1 MKKLA
6 RTLALFLSAVMM
18 LGVFSACS
26 SSGNSGSAPAQASG
40 STAAVSASAAE
51 PGKPDI
57 SEEVTLTMYLIGDR
71 PVDNDMVFE
80 KINERLKEEINATID
95 VKFMSWSEYE
105 QKYPLIFA
113 SGEDWDIIFTADWCF
128 YNAQA
133 TKQGFWEI
141 TPEALET
148 YAPMTAE
155 SMYPEAWEQAQVDGK
170 VYMLPMNYQELT
182 AYVWMARGD
191 LMEKYS
197 IESLNTF
204 DEVEAYMQ
212 AIVDNEPSMIPL
224 DVGSDYD
231 RQFVFDLLWNVES
244 DARGDDRYAVLPPSS
259 LITCVGENDA
269 QANVM
274 STLDTDIFLDVLTR
288 VKDWKDRGFWSKNA
302 VVNTQNNTESFQAG
316 KSALA
321 VMNINTAKS
330 LYATLQA
337 EHPEWDV
344 QVFDAMNGAPATIQ
358 SYLANGMSI
367 FSKSKHPERALMA
380 LDYLRNDEIC
390 HNLFSYGIE
399 GVHWEA
405 VGEHG
410 LKSLPQSTNYAYDGN
425 CNWGIRNDKF
435 WRTVEGGIPNLEE
448 LTDTWKANA
457 RSGRYLTF
465 VFDDSEVKNE
475 VAAVTEIYN
484 SDYKLLQLGFTD
496 DPEGDVEKL
505 KAKLESAGAATIR
518 EAFHTQ
524 VLEFLEKHPVE

>member
-1 MKKLA
+1 MKKSAKL
-6 RTLALFLSAVMM
+6 LALVLALALVLTAFT
-18 LGVFSACS
+18 GC
-26 SSGNSGSAPAQASG
+26 GGTGTSGSAATPASTSG
-40 STAAVSASAAE
+40 SEPAA
-51 PGKPDI
+51 GPDI

-71 PVDNDMVFE
+71 PVDNDLVFE

-155 SMYPEAWEQAQVDGK
+155 SMYPEAWEQAKVDGK

-191 LMEKYS
+191 LMDKYG
-197 IESLNTF
+197 IESLDTF
-204 DEVEAYMQ
+204 EGAEEYMQ

-231 RQFVFDLLWNVES
+231 RQFVFDLIWGVES
-244 DARGDDRYAVLPPSS
+244 NAKGDARYAVLSPTN
-259 LITCVGENDA
+259 LITCVSENDPE
-269 QANVM
+269 ANVM
-274 STLDTDIFLDVLTR
+274 TTLDTDIFMTTL
-288 VKDWKDRGFWSKNA
+288 
-302 VVNTQNNTESFQAG
+302 NNTESFQAG

-344 QVFDAMNGAPATIQ
+344 RVFDAMNGAPATIQ

-367 FSKSKHPERALMA
+367 FSKSKNPERALMA
-380 LDYLRNDEIC
+380 LDYLRNDQTC
-390 HNLFSYGIE
+390 NDLFCYGIE

-405 VGEHG
+405 VGDHG
-410 LKSLPQSTNYAYDGN
+410 LKSLPQSSNYAYDSN
-425 CNWGIRNDKF
+425 CNWGVRNDAT
-435 WRTVEGGIPNLEE
+435 WRTVEGGIPNQDE
-448 LTDTWKANA
+448 LVENWKTTA

-475 VAAVTEIYN
+475 VAAVSEIYN

-496 DPEGDVEKL
+496 DPEGDIQKLQEKL
-505 KAKLESAGAATIR
+505 KAAGVEALQ
-518 EAFHTQ
+518 EAFKTQ
-524 VLEFLEKHPVE
+524 VLTFNESHSAE

>member
-6 RTLALFLSAVMM
+6 RKLALFLSAA
-18 LGVFSACS
+18 LLLSALSACG
-26 SSGNSGSAPAQASG
+26 SSGNSVPAAASG
-40 STAAVSASAAE
+40 GTPASVSATE

-57 SEEVTLTMYLIGDR
+57 SEAVTLTMYLIGDR
-71 PVDNDMVFE
+71 PVDNDLVFE
-80 KINERLKEEINATID
+80 KINERLKAEINATID

-113 SGEDWDIIFTADWCF
+113 SGEDWDMIFTADWCF

-141 TPEALET
+141 TPEALKT

-155 SMYPEAWEQAQVDGK
+155 SMYPEAWEQTKVNGK
-170 VYMLPMNYQELT
+170 SYMLPMNYQELT

-191 LMEKYS
+191 LMEKHGVT
-197 IESLNTF
+197 SLDTF
-204 DEVEAYMQ
+204 DEVETYMQ

-231 RQFVFDLLWNVES
+231 RQFVFDLMWNVES
-244 DARGDDRYAVLPPSS
+244 AAKGDSRYAVLNPTS
-259 LITCVGENDA
+259 LMTCVSENDPEA
-269 QANVM
+269 KVM
-274 STLDTDIFLDVLTR
+274 STLDTDIFMNVLTH
-288 VKDWKDRGFWSKNA
+288 VQDWRDRGFWSKNA

-316 KSALA
+316 KSALS

-330 LYATLQA
+330 LYATIQN
-337 EHPEWDV
+337 EHPEWNV
-344 QVFDAMNGAPATIQ
+344 QVFDAMNGAPAKIQ

-367 FSKSKHPERALMA
+367 FSKSKYPERALMA
-380 LDYLRNDEIC
+380 LDYLRNDELC

-405 VGEHG
+405 VGENG
-410 LKSLPQSTNYAYDGN
+410 LRSLPQSSNYAYDSN
-425 CNWGIRNDKF
+425 CNWGVRNDKF
-435 WRTVEGGIPNLEE
+435 WRTVEGGIPNSDE
-448 LTDTWKANA
+448 LVSTWKQNA
-457 RSGRYLTF
+457 RSDHYLTF
-465 VFDDSEVKNE
+465 VFDDSAVKNE
-475 VAAVTEIYN
+475 VAALTEIYN
-484 SDYKLLQLGFTD
+484 SDYKLLQLGFVN

-505 KAKLESAGAATIR
+505 KAKMKSAGVEKLQ

-524 VLEFLEKHPVE
+524 ALTFLESYPIE